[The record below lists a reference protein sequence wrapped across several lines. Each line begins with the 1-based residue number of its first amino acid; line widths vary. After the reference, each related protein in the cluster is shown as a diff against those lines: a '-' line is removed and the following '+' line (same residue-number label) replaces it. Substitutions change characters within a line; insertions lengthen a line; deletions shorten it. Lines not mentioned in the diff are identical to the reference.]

1 MDNPLTDAEWTEL
14 ERRLAKTYAIYS
26 TEMLDGFLTAL
37 ICGPE
42 LIQPAEFMPA
52 VLEGHHFGSDAD
64 AQTFTDL
71 VLRYWHR
78 VADALKYAA
87 YAGEPYTPLMTECA
101 VGEQWAEG
109 FMRGTHFRT
118 ERWDR
123 FIAGRMGLLM
133 APVLYLYADTSPNA
147 DIRREVPEGL
157 LDDRAAFLDAL
168 SRHVVGMYLY
178 FTRQRGNTGGT
189 TRAGQHDLCPCESG
203 KAYKDCCLLA
213 VSEGLL
219 H

>member
-1 MDNPLTDAEWTEL
+1 MCGALTEL
-14 ERRLAKTYAIYS
+14 ERCLAKTDVICCA
-26 TEMLDGFLTAL
+26 EMLDGFLAAL

-42 LIQPAEFMPA
+42 LIGPAEFMPA

-64 AQTFTDL
+64 AQVFTER

-87 YAGEPYTPLMTECA
+87 DAGEPYTPLMTECA
-101 VGEQWAEG
+101 GVGVLGEQWAEG

-118 ERWDR
+118 ERWDQ

-133 APVLYLYADTSPNA
+133 APVLYLYADTSLNA
-147 DIRREVPEGL
+147 DIRREVPQGL
-157 LDDRAAFLDAL
+157 LDDRTAFLDAL

-178 FTRQRGNTGGT
+178 FTR
-189 TRAGQHDLCPCESG
+189 
-203 KAYKDCCLLA
+203 
-213 VSEGLL
+213 
-219 H
+219 

>member
-1 MDNPLTDAEWTEL
+1 MCGSLTDADWLEL
-14 ERRLAKTYAIYS
+14 ERCLAKTHAIGS

-42 LIQPAEFMPA
+42 FMPA
-52 VLEGHHFGSDAD
+52 VLEGHRFDSDAD

-78 VADALKYAA
+78 VAGALKHAA
-87 YAGEPYTPLMTECA
+87 DAGERYTPLMA
-101 VGEQWAEG
+101 ALAGVGVLGEQWVEG
-109 FMRGTHFRT
+109 FMRGTHYRA
-118 ERWDR
+118 ERWDQ

-147 DIRREVPEGL
+147 DIRREVPQEL
-157 LDDRAAFLDAL
+157 LDERAMLLDAL

-178 FTRQRGNTGGT
+178 FTRQRRNTGRT

-213 VSEGLL
+213 ASAGLL